1 MHATGRPLAFDAVLL
16 IGSASSH
23 AVAYRLIGLFLRSPS
38 NSLNCLVA
46 SCIKFN
52 ALQLIRSTPSPGPG
66 QSAAR
71 RGDRPQPIHQSAED
85 SLLPVMVAVA
95 DADSSCMAPDL
106 GCQKQKP
113 QAGRRQGG
121 VLQ

>member
-71 RGDRPQPIHQSAED
+71 LGRSTAAHPSVGGRFLAPRNGRCSRRRLFLHGARSW
-85 SLLPVMVAVA
+85 LPETETASGPLPGWCA
-95 DADSSCMAPDL
+95 
-106 GCQKQKP
+106 
-113 QAGRRQGG
+113 
-121 VLQ
+121 